1 MGRGAVAVV
10 LGSAFASGELGLE
23 LEPVEVPTRRGVA
36 RAWRALGLGR
46 REAYVFFR
54 HGLPHRLLPHQID
67 WRAQA
72 LAMRELE
79 IGALLVTSS
88 VGVLDADVPLNTPLM
103 VGDLLMPGN
112 RLPDG
117 TSCSVFV
124 GPGEEQGHLVLN
136 EGLFSRALGD
146 QVKSM
151 GRRVGALFGQDVV
164 FCYEPGPRTKTP
176 AENRMWAALGAQVNS
191 MSVGPEVVLAN
202 ELEIP
207 SAAMVV
213 GHKYSHP
220 DIANPDDAG
229 IAESLE
235 RVKRAQRELV
245 REVLAHLAPVPF
257 GNHLYRFGG

>member
-1 MGRGAVAVV
+1 MVRGAVAVV

-23 LEPVEVPTRRGVA
+23 IEPVEVPTRLGRG
-36 RAWRALGLGR
+36 RAWRVGGLGTR
-46 REAYVFFR
+46 DAYVFFR
-54 HGLPHRLLPHQID
+54 HGVPHRLLPHQID
-67 WRAQA
+67 WRVQA
-72 LAMRELE
+72 LAMAELGV
-79 IGALLVTSS
+79 GALVVTSS

-124 GPGEEQGHLVLN
+124 EPDVEQGHLVLN
-136 EGLFSRALGD
+136 EGLFSGALND
-146 QVKSM
+146 QVKAM
-151 GRRVGALFGQDVV
+151 GQRMGVFFGQDVV

-176 AENRMWAALGAQVNS
+176 AENRMWATLGAQVNS

-229 IAESLE
+229 IGASLE

-245 REVLAHLAPVPF
+245 LEVLSKLEPVPF
-257 GNHLYRFGG
+257 GNHVYRFGG